1 MEARRIARQP
11 QGMPGLS
18 VVLIGAWR
26 GRWAAGRGDRG
37 QVLQSPCPSK
47 PRSVTRTGFFPA
59 WREIR
64 PGSDPCRQMCRPAR
78 LFSPAR
84 RATVGRG
91 GKGPS
96 IRTAEGLATAAAQG
110 SGGQPRDC
118 RNDGRHPRAGWC
130 APDQSPAR
138 TPGRPAEPGSV
149 PLQPPQFRGGSTP
162 AHAAR
167 SGSAAHLTTKD

>member
-78 LFSPAR
+78 LFSTAGGRQLGAAAR
-84 RATVGRG
+84 VLRSDPPTAWRRQQ
-91 GKGPS
+91 
-96 IRTAEGLATAAAQG
+96 RTGQAASRATAATMAATRGPAGVPQT
-110 SGGQPRDC
+110 SHPHARLGGQQSREACHSNRLSFEVVQLQRMQPV
-118 RNDGRHPRAGWC
+118 RA
-130 APDQSPAR
+130 PLR
-138 TPGRPAEPGSV
+138 T
-149 PLQPPQFRGGSTP
+149 
-162 AHAAR
+162 
-167 SGSAAHLTTKD
+167 